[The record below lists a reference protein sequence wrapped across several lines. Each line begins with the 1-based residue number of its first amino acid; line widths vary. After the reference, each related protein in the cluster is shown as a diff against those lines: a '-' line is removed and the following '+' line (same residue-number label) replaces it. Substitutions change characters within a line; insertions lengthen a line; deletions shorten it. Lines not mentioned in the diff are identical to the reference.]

1 MTPTPRAA
9 VAWSTRK
16 KQELIASFLLAEF
29 DSLVVQARDC
39 TEASA
44 TRINFFMITVAAAA
58 AGLGAAGDLGL
69 AAFVHLWLAF
79 FACLF
84 LLALGAITLWYSVR
98 SAAQSMEMFR
108 LAGRVRAWFANLAP
122 EASPYFS
129 FEPGDN
135 QPQFTAHFWPM
146 RGGEATVVAINSTM
160 VILLEKSSLRTA
172 EK

>member
-122 EASPYFS
+122 LSPVTTNLS
-129 FEPGDN
+129 SQRTSGRCE
-135 QPQFTAHFWPM
+135 
-146 RGGEATVVAINSTM
+146 GGGYRRRNKQYDGS
-160 VILLEKSSLRTA
+160 LSSGHRSI
-172 EK
+172 